1 MSFYRFNDT
10 VTLYTPF
17 DDETYEHHVITATK
31 VEIVDSDTVKDT
43 VVTVYLPIYGR
54 RTLKYIIPS
63 ERRVSSKRTFT
74 VKAGQKL
81 VIGKCVDSKP
91 PSRAF
96 DVKKVEAHLVGSH
109 HAQHIKITAYNIPIK
124 EEEEPDVEIEEY
136 PEEDTGEDIYEE
148 SNN

>member
-10 VTLYTPF
+10 VTLYTPIG
-17 DDETYEHHVITATK
+17 EEAYEHHVINATK
-31 VEIVDSDTVKDT
+31 VQIVDCDTVEDT

-54 RTLKYIIPS
+54 RSVRYVPPTQ
-63 ERRVSSKRTFT
+63 RRVSTKRTFT
-74 VKAGQKL
+74 VEAGQKL
-81 VIGKCVDSKP
+81 VIGKCFDNKP

-124 EEEEPDVEIEEY
+124 EEEEEPDVEIEVY
-136 PEEDTGEDIYEE
+136 PE
-148 SNN
+148 